1 MKAKKVLIAAV
12 SALVVAGLVV
22 VSYTLAGS
30 GALED
35 LNEKY
40 NIFKMVD
47 ESLGTMQD
55 MNVVMGEVKN
65 NVNALNGKL
74 DLLRETN
81 DLLQQ
86 QLAVV
91 DELNVLMAGQ
101 KPLLEETNSSI
112 SNLDEKLG
120 TTLSLARGLEPLMDS
135 LIASM
140 DNSVALTSQVVDG
153 SVGMVGTASHISAL
167 FDQTLGYLGR
177 IQPHSSKAKA
187 YMAGDILSRLSTF
200 LPSVPAP
207 APGNTAAVPP
217 PSASGSGGEAESSTP
232 LAGVGEQVTEIVEGL
247 VDKVVTPL
255 LDTVNSLLGL

>member
-35 LNEKY
+35 LNERY

-101 KPLLEETNSSI
+101 KPSPRFGKTSASKPPRAPPIIRSGVTSQGAKALSSSAAGRRITSLLKSEPFVIFQMIGSSRSGVKPVTYCGVTAVSSMTTPAALVLALPAAAATSSI
-112 SNLDEKLG
+112 DDAAIFAMVATSSSSAARPDG
-120 TTLSLARGLEPLMDS
+120 MGISLK
-135 LIASM
+135 
-140 DNSVALTSQVVDG
+140 NWTN
-153 SVGMVGTASHISAL
+153 
-167 FDQTLGYLGR
+167 
-177 IQPHSSKAKA
+177 AK
-187 YMAGDILSRLSTF
+187 
-200 LPSVPAP
+200 
-207 APGNTAAVPP
+207 
-217 PSASGSGGEAESSTP
+217 
-232 LAGVGEQVTEIVEGL
+232 
-247 VDKVVTPL
+247 
-255 LDTVNSLLGL
+255 